1 VRKLRYERRNPP
13 WHPLLPH
20 MPSRSLE
27 VIAEGSDRILAA
39 IADGKAAAAS
49 SAAAAASSAAA
60 SAAAAAAAPSSDHYD
75 ARDDARD
82 DAQADVLSHAP
93 EAHGAPAST
102 VPSAARST
110 AMSAAAP
117 FSAASGVSLRE
128 QLSRVSYR
136 EALSQATGVY
146 ATPLPPRPTATAP
159 TIAPPTA
166 STAAAAVHS
175 MGAMVGAPS
184 MGTEVARR
192 VEAARA
198 SEVLVATCL
207 SELEHLHTAARDEV
221 EDAHDKLARAAPA
234 PGVPTGLAQSSIL
247 ARYGAHSASLGTAR
261 MEELGR
267 LTSALR
273 SGGTLQAEAL
283 HSLEHALHPRRP
295 WNEDELRLQSLAHDA
310 GAPAAADTY
319 SSASSETEASSSAF
333 RQSVRFV
340 DEAEVSSSAS
350 TAAGIAKRQTLAR
363 APLQTLPPSAQ
374 AIAYPNERLL
384 AIADRP
390 RSRRMAEA
398 ERAAMEARTKEGAHF
413 AKEFFET
420 DPDVAEALAVREES
434 EDEAAM
440 EVEEAEVRGARAIS
454 AWGLAAEAVEAAEMA
469 EAAEAAEA
477 AAAHAYEWAT
487 LSDDEEEGEQEVD
500 GDDYSG
506 GDDDEEQPEG
516 ALDTMRGHTEDE
528 EALRAED
535 DDADDEALDFDV
547 AEATRSVDEGAELGA
562 AKSRGRRESTMVR
575 GSSSRQGSSTRPLHS
590 TVATVR
596 GAKRLPR
603 ERLLSTA
610 RACCGGT
617 EPTAAR
623 NRTEPSRTGA
633 CAAGATARE
642 RLAVLQQLQA
652 PAETPAAI
660 RRRRQDGMAERAA
673 AALPGAGAGQG
684 AARAAT
690 AARSDLSTSLAGS
703 VGRGGQA
710 AAGGAPDA
718 KRSRIRKLL
727 EAEQQLQSSLASSL
741 AQA

>member
-1 VRKLRYERRNPP
+1 
-13 WHPLLPH
+13 

-39 IADGKAAAAS
+39 IADGKAAAA
-49 SAAAAASSAAA
+49 AAAAASAAA
-60 SAAAAAAAPSSDHYD
+60 AAAAAAAPSSDHYD

-82 DAQADVLSHAP
+82 DVRFDADAQADVLSHAP
-93 EAHGAPAST
+93 VAHGAPASA

-117 FSAASGVSLRE
+117 FCAASGVSLRE

-146 ATPLPPRPTATAP
+146 ATPLPPRPTAIAP

-207 SELEHLHTAARDEV
+207 SELEQLRTAARDEV

-234 PGVPTGLAQSSIL
+234 PGVPTGLAQPSIL

-363 APLQTLPPSAQ
+363 APLQTLPSSAQ

-413 AKEFFET
+413 ATEFFET

-440 EVEEAEVRGARAIS
+440 EAEEAELRGARTIS

-506 GDDDEEQPEG
+506 GGDDDEEQPEG
-516 ALDTMRGHTEDE
+516 ALDTTRGHQEDE

-547 AEATRSVDEGAELGA
+547 AAATRSVDEGAELGA

-642 RLAVLQQLQA
+642 RLAVLQLQA

>member
-1 VRKLRYERRNPP
+1 
-13 WHPLLPH
+13 
-20 MPSRSLE
+20 
-27 VIAEGSDRILAA
+27 
-39 IADGKAAAAS
+39 
-49 SAAAAASSAAA
+49 
-60 SAAAAAAAPSSDHYD
+60 
-75 ARDDARD
+75 
-82 DAQADVLSHAP
+82 
-93 EAHGAPAST
+93 
-102 VPSAARST
+102 
-110 AMSAAAP
+110 
-117 FSAASGVSLRE
+117 
-128 QLSRVSYR
+128 
-136 EALSQATGVY
+136 
-146 ATPLPPRPTATAP
+146 
-159 TIAPPTA
+159 
-166 STAAAAVHS
+166 
-175 MGAMVGAPS
+175 
-184 MGTEVARR
+184 
-192 VEAARA
+192 
-198 SEVLVATCL
+198 
-207 SELEHLHTAARDEV
+207 
-221 EDAHDKLARAAPA
+221 
-234 PGVPTGLAQSSIL
+234 
-247 ARYGAHSASLGTAR
+247 

-267 LTSALR
+267 LTGALR

-295 WNEDELRLQSLAHDA
+295 WNEDKLRLQSLAHEA

-333 RQSVRFV
+333 RQAVRFV

-363 APLQTLPPSAQ
+363 APLQTLPSSAQ

-413 AKEFFET
+413 ATEFFET

>member
-1 VRKLRYERRNPP
+1 
-13 WHPLLPH
+13 

-39 IADGKAAAAS
+39 IADGKAA
-49 SAAAAASSAAA
+49 SAAAAAAAA
-60 SAAAAAAAPSSDHYD
+60 STATAAAAAPSSDHYD
-75 ARDDARD
+75 ASRRP
-82 DAQADVLSHAP
+82 DVVPDEALV
-93 EAHGAPAST
+93 AHGAPASA
-102 VPSAARST
+102 VPPAARST
-110 AMSAAAP
+110 AIMSAAAP

-146 ATPLPPRPTATAP
+146 TTPLPPRPTAIAP
-159 TIAPPTA
+159 SIAPPTA
-166 STAAAAVHS
+166 STGAAAVLS
-175 MGAMVGAPS
+175 MSAVVGAPT
-184 MGTEVARR
+184 MGPEVART
-192 VEAARA
+192 VAAARA
-198 SEVLVATCL
+198 SEVLVTTCL
-207 SELEHLHTAARDEV
+207 SELEQLRTAARDEV
-221 EDAHDKLARAAPA
+221 EDAHDKMARAAPA
-234 PGVPTGLAQSSIL
+234 PGAPTGLAQPSIL

-283 HSLEHALHPRRP
+283 QSLEHVLNPRRP
-295 WNEDELRLQSLAHDA
+295 WNEDELRLQSLTHEA

-319 SSASSETEASSSAF
+319 SSASSETEATSSAF
-333 RQSVRFV
+333 RQAVRFV

-350 TAAGIAKRQTLAR
+350 TAAGIAKRQMLVR
-363 APLQTLPPSAQ
+363 APLQTLPSSAQ

-398 ERAAMEARTKEGAHF
+398 ERAAHEARTKEDAHF

-420 DPDVAEALAVREES
+420 DPDVSEALAVREES

-440 EVEEAEVRGARAIS
+440 EAEEAEVRGARTTS
-454 AWGLAAEAVEAAEMA
+454 AWGFAAEAVEAAEMA

-487 LSDDEEEGEQEVD
+487 LSYDEEEGEQEVD
-500 GDDYSG
+500 GDDYG
-506 GDDDEEQPEG
+506 GGNEEEEQPEEP
-516 ALDTMRGHTEDE
+516 LDTAHGHQEDE
-528 EALRAED
+528 EALRVQD
-535 DDADDEALDFDV
+535 DEADDEALDFDV
-547 AEATRSVDEGAELGA
+547 AQATRSVDEGA
-562 AKSRGRRESTMVR
+562 AKARGRRESTKGR
-575 GSSSRQGSSTRPLHS
+575 GSTTRQGSSTRQLHS
-590 TVATVR
+590 TVATVPDAKR
-596 GAKRLPR
+596 LLSTAREATVPDAKRLPR

-610 RACCGGT
+610 RECCGGT

-623 NRTEPSRTGA
+623 SRTEPSRTGA
-633 CAAGATARE
+633 CAAGATARD
-642 RLAVLQQLQA
+642 RLAELQLQ
-652 PAETPAAI
+652 ETPAAI
-660 RRRRQDGMAERAA
+660 RRRRQGGMAERPA
-673 AALPGAGAGQG
+673 AALPSAVAGQG

>member
-1 VRKLRYERRNPP
+1 
-13 WHPLLPH
+13 

-39 IADGKAAAAS
+39 IADGKAA
-49 SAAAAASSAAA
+49 SAAAAAAAA
-60 SAAAAAAAPSSDHYD
+60 STATAAAAAPSSDHYD
-75 ARDDARD
+75 ASRRP
-82 DAQADVLSHAP
+82 DVVPDEALV
-93 EAHGAPAST
+93 AHGAPASA
-102 VPSAARST
+102 VPPAARST
-110 AMSAAAP
+110 AIMSAAAP

-128 QLSRVSYR
+128 QLSRMSYR

-146 ATPLPPRPTATAP
+146 TTPLPPRPTAIAP
-159 TIAPPTA
+159 SIAPPTA
-166 STAAAAVHS
+166 STGAAAVLS
-175 MGAMVGAPS
+175 MSAVVGAPP
-184 MGTEVARR
+184 MGPEVART
-192 VEAARA
+192 VAAARA
-198 SEVLVATCL
+198 SEVLVTTCL
-207 SELEHLHTAARDEV
+207 SELEQLRTAARDEV
-221 EDAHDKLARAAPA
+221 EDAHDKMARAAPA
-234 PGVPTGLAQSSIL
+234 PGAPTGLAQPSIL

-283 HSLEHALHPRRP
+283 QSLEHVLNPRRP
-295 WNEDELRLQSLAHDA
+295 WNEDELRLQSLAHEA

-319 SSASSETEASSSAF
+319 SSASSETEATSSAF
-333 RQSVRFV
+333 RQAVRFV

-350 TAAGIAKRQTLAR
+350 TAAGIAKRQMLAR
-363 APLQTLPPSAQ
+363 APLQTLPSSAQ

-398 ERAAMEARTKEGAHF
+398 ERAAQEARTKEDAHF

-420 DPDVAEALAVREES
+420 DPDVSEALAVREES

-440 EVEEAEVRGARAIS
+440 EAEEAEVRGARTTS
-454 AWGLAAEAVEAAEMA
+454 AWGFAAEAVEAAEMA

-477 AAAHAYEWAT
+477 AATHAYEWAT
-487 LSDDEEEGEQEVD
+487 LSYDEEEGEQEVD
-500 GDDYSG
+500 GDDYG
-506 GDDDEEQPEG
+506 GGNEEEEQPEEP
-516 ALDTMRGHTEDE
+516 LDTAHGHQEDE
-528 EALRAED
+528 EALRVQD
-535 DDADDEALDFDV
+535 DEADDEALDFDV
-547 AEATRSVDEGAELGA
+547 AQATRSVDEGA
-562 AKSRGRRESTMVR
+562 AKARGRRESTKGR
-575 GSSSRQGSSTRPLHS
+575 GSTTRQGSSTRQLHS

-596 GAKRLPR
+596 DAKRLPR

-610 RACCGGT
+610 RECCGGT

-623 NRTEPSRTGA
+623 SRTEPSRTGA
-633 CAAGATARE
+633 CAAGATARD
-642 RLAVLQQLQA
+642 RLAELQLQ
-652 PAETPAAI
+652 ETPAAI
-660 RRRRQDGMAERAA
+660 RRRRQGGMAERPA
-673 AALPGAGAGQG
+673 AALPSAVAGQG

>member
-1 VRKLRYERRNPP
+1 
-13 WHPLLPH
+13 

-39 IADGKAAAAS
+39 IADGKAA
-49 SAAAAASSAAA
+49 SAAAAAAAA
-60 SAAAAAAAPSSDHYD
+60 STATAAAAAPSSDHYD
-75 ARDDARD
+75 ASRRP
-82 DAQADVLSHAP
+82 DVVPDEALV
-93 EAHGAPAST
+93 AHGAPAAA
-102 VPSAARST
+102 VPPTTTRPAARST
-110 AMSAAAP
+110 AIMSAAAP

-146 ATPLPPRPTATAP
+146 TTPLPPRPTAIAP
-159 TIAPPTA
+159 SIAPPTA
-166 STAAAAVHS
+166 STGAAAVLS
-175 MGAMVGAPS
+175 KSAVVGAPP
-184 MGTEVARR
+184 MGPEVART
-192 VEAARA
+192 VAAARA
-198 SEVLVATCL
+198 SEVLVTTCL
-207 SELEHLHTAARDEV
+207 SELEQLRTAARDEV
-221 EDAHDKLARAAPA
+221 EDAHDKMARAAPA
-234 PGVPTGLAQSSIL
+234 PGAPTGLAQPSIL
-247 ARYGAHSASLGTAR
+247 ARYGAHLASLGTAR

-283 HSLEHALHPRRP
+283 QSLEHVLNPRRP
-295 WNEDELRLQSLAHDA
+295 WNEDELRLQSLTHEA

-319 SSASSETEASSSAF
+319 SSASSETEATSSAF
-333 RQSVRFV
+333 RQAVRFV

-350 TAAGIAKRQTLAR
+350 TAAGIAKRQMLVR
-363 APLQTLPPSAQ
+363 APLQTLPSSAQ

-398 ERAAMEARTKEGAHF
+398 ERAAQEARTKEDAHF

-420 DPDVAEALAVREES
+420 DPDVSEALAVREES

-440 EVEEAEVRGARAIS
+440 EAEEAEVRGARTTS
-454 AWGLAAEAVEAAEMA
+454 AWGFAAEAVEAAEMA

-487 LSDDEEEGEQEVD
+487 LSYDEEEGEQEVD
-500 GDDYSG
+500 GDDYG
-506 GDDDEEQPEG
+506 GGNEEEEQPEEP
-516 ALDTMRGHTEDE
+516 LDTAHGHQEDE
-528 EALRAED
+528 EALRVQD
-535 DDADDEALDFDV
+535 DEADDEALDFDV
-547 AEATRSVDEGAELGA
+547 AQATRSVDEGA
-562 AKSRGRRESTMVR
+562 AKARGRRESTKGR
-575 GSSSRQGSSTRPLHS
+575 GSTTRQGSSTRQLHS
-590 TVATVR
+590 TVATVLSTAR
-596 GAKRLPR
+596 DAKRLPR

-610 RACCGGT
+610 RECCGGT

-623 NRTEPSRTGA
+623 SRTEPSRTGA
-633 CAAGATARE
+633 CAAGATARD
-642 RLAVLQQLQA
+642 RLAELQLQ
-652 PAETPAAI
+652 ETPAAI
-660 RRRRQDGMAERAA
+660 RRRRQGGMAERPA
-673 AALPGAGAGQG
+673 AALPSAVAGQG